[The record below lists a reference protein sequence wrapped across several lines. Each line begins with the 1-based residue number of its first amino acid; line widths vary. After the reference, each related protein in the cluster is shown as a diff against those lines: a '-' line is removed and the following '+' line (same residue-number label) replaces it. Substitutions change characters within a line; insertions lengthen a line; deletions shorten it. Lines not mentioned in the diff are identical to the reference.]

1 MKTFSELVNELTE
14 ALKRKVVYRGGV
26 KKIIKKSTK
35 DGYKNV
41 GGKEVK
47 MKSKELRSRSK
58 AAKRV
63 QKTLKSKQGMMAKKR
78 AKSMRKRGDR

>member
-1 MKTFSELVNELTE
+1 
-14 ALKRKVVYRGGV
+14 
-26 KKIIKKSTK
+26 
-35 DGYKNV
+35 
-41 GGKEVK
+41 

-63 QKTLKSKQGMMAKKR
+63 QKTLKGKQGMMAKKR